1 MREFAVAKG
10 GPPAQVMAEG
20 PQPRPLNVQAV
31 LDLGALIYFHWR
43 GRSYGVPPMPWKAGA
58 RLMDVYLEARS
69 FGDDMTREVLPVYYG
84 ALGRM
89 ADIIWRSTRPTG
101 RIARVIHKLRLSR
114 NPFTKATEAELAELA
129 LFYLGR
135 RMKTSGITI
144 GTRTPS
150 MSPSPTT

>member
-1 MREFAVAKG
+1 MREFAAAKG
-10 GPPAQVMAEG
+10 TPAQAMAEG
-20 PQPRPLNVQAV
+20 PQPRPLNVQSV

-58 RLMDVYLEARS
+58 RLMDAYLEAKGL
-69 FGDDMTREVLPVYYG
+69 GDDMTQEVLPTYYG

-89 ADIIWRSTRPTG
+89 AEIIWRSTRPVG
-101 RIARVIHKLRLSR
+101 RFARVIHRLHLLR

-135 RMKTSGITI
+135 RTKTSGITI
-144 GTRTPS
+144 GIRTPN
-150 MSPSPTT
+150 MSPSLTT